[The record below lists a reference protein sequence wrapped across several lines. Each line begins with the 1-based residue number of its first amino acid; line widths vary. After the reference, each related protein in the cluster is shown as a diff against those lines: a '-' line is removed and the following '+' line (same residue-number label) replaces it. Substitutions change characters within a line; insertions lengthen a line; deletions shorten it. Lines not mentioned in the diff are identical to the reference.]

1 MPPRAS
7 DLHLR
12 RDVVAAAVAAVAVLR
27 LPRSPLE
34 LARSRAETVTAVPRQ
49 ATATGHVRAAAAVH
63 GAPLTV
69 AAREARR
76 GAAVLIG
83 VAVAMAGE
91 RGEGEPGTTRRH
103 RGAADGI
110 RVVEPRGEVEAGG
123 GGVPV
128 IARIAPGA
136 KVGAGVRGGEGLRGV
151 GVGVRVSGAEEGGD
165 VSQDGIDEAMQFVGV
180 FREDGIKTGGRGPT
194 RSSPFI

>member
-1 MPPRAS
+1 M
-7 DLHLR
+7 
-12 RDVVAAAVAAVAVLR
+12 VVVVVAVLR

-34 LARSRAETVTAVPRQ
+34 LARSRAETVTAVPRR
-49 ATATGHVRAAAAVH
+49 ATATGHVRAAAAAH
-63 GAPLTV
+63 GAPRTV

-76 GAAVLIG
+76 GAGAAVLTG
-83 VAVAMAGE
+83 VAVAMVEE
-91 RGEGEPGTTRRH
+91 RGEGELGTTRRH
-103 RGAADGI
+103 RGAVDGI

-136 KVGAGVRGGEGLRGV
+136 KVGAGVQGGEGLRGV
-151 GVGVRVSGAEEGGD
+151 GVGVRVLGAEEGGG
-165 VSQDGIDEAMQFVGV
+165 VSQDDIDEAMQFVGV